1 MIPQW
6 LIGAT
11 NSGCGNTTFTIGLL
25 RALRR
30 RGLAVQ
36 PFKCGPDYI
45 DSRYHTQAAGRQ
57 SVNLD
62 TWLARPEHIPY
73 LYGKYGAEAEADA
86 CVAEGVMGLFDG
98 FDKSRGS
105 TAEIARL
112 LGLPVMLIINAR
124 STAYSAAAL
133 IHGFTHF
140 DPSVHVAGVVFNF
153 TASATHAAYLREA
166 AADAGVACFGC
177 LPRLP
182 EIEVPSRHLG
192 LTLDSNFRLEQLIDR
207 VADAIETHIDLDL
220 LLTVCSSPA
229 PTPIPAPTPMRTL
242 GRIAVADDEAFAFV
256 YRENIARLEQAGS
269 LVRFSPL
276 RDTALPADADLVYL
290 PGGYPEFHLE
300 ALSANASMRAA
311 IRQYAE
317 RGGRMLAECGG
328 MMYLCHAVTGMD
340 GVTRP
345 MAGVLRQEATMA
357 GMRLHLGYRR
367 FTLGS
372 HEWRGHEFHY
382 SSVLPS
388 PDAPPS
394 LAQQFNAKGA
404 PVDTPIYRR
413 QQVIASYTHLYWGEA
428 EISDL
433 FSII

>member
-11 NSGCGNTTFTIGLL
+11 NSGCGKTTFTIGLL

-45 DSRYHTQAAGRQ
+45 DSRYHTQAAGQQ

-73 LYGKYGAEAEADA
+73 IYGKYGAEADA

-105 TAEIARL
+105 SAEIARL
-112 LGLPVMLIINAR
+112 LGLPVVLIVNAR
-124 STAYSAAAL
+124 STAYSVAAL

-140 DPSVHVAGVVFNF
+140 DPSVRVAGVVFNF

-166 AADAGVACFGC
+166 AADADVECFGC
-177 LPRLP
+177 LPRLA

-192 LTLDSNFRLEQLIDR
+192 LTLDNNFRLEQLIDR
-207 VADAIETHIDLDL
+207 VADAIEANVDLDRL
-220 LLTVCSSPA
+220 LSVCSRPRPTPSTPPA
-229 PTPIPAPTPMRTL
+229 PMRAL
-242 GRIAVADDEAFAFV
+242 GRIAVADDEAFAFI

-269 LVRFSPL
+269 VVRFSPM
-276 RDTALPADADLVYL
+276 RDAVLPADADLVYL
-290 PGGYPEFHLE
+290 PGGYPEFYLE
-300 ALSANASMRAA
+300 ALSANAPMRAS

-317 RGGRMLAECGG
+317 HGGRVLAECGG
-328 MMYLCHAVTGMD
+328 MMYLCRAVTGMD

-345 MAGVLRQEATMA
+345 MAGVLQQEATMT

-367 FTLGS
+367 FTLGGR
-372 HEWRGHEFHY
+372 EWRGHEFHY
-382 SSVLPS
+382 SSVVPS
-388 PDAPPS
+388 PDSPPS
-394 LAQQFNAKGA
+394 IAQQFNAKGT
-404 PVDTPIYRR
+404 PVDTPVYRCQR
-413 QQVIASYTHLYWGEA
+413 VIASYTHLYWGEA
-428 EISDL
+428 DVAAL
-433 FSII
+433 FDD